1 MRRSIPLLLV
11 AVLGVLALATVWLSY
26 HQSHEHGSKVEMV
39 LSCSK
44 KIGATPR
51 TYVLSCADAN
61 SMVTSLHWIDWGD
74 VTAYATGTAKW
85 NDCTPTCVAG
95 HWKSEPVTVWA
106 WRIRDDRYTR
116 LATSDPRFG
125 AAIDLAPYPG

>member
-1 MRRSIPLLLV
+1 M
-11 AVLGVLALATVWLSY
+11 LALATAWFSY
-26 HQSHEHGSKVEMV
+26 DQSGTHGSKVGMV

-44 KIGATPR
+44 NVGKAPR

-61 SMVTSLHWIDWGD
+61 SMLASLHWIDWGEA
-74 VTAYATGTAKW
+74 TAFATGTARW

-106 WRIRDDRYTR
+106 WRIRNDRYTR
-116 LATSDPRFG
+116 MASSDSRLLAEVSLT
-125 AAIDLAPYPG
+125 PYPG